1 MNKSWQNLILILAV
15 SSLSSGLTYVS
26 SARWAEPRY
35 AAPTGSSIRW
45 ITLHD
50 LERSLPPTPVDVV
63 FDIDDTALFS
73 SPGFQWG
80 TRTYGKN
87 IVTAG
92 SPIREEDLPNQDD
105 RRKYREFWVKMN
117 NELDQYS
124 IRKWIASELV
134 GLHKR
139 RGDRIHFVSKRIKT
153 DTEHLTERLR
163 ETFELPDLPPVIF
176 TNRSPKTAA
185 FRSVHAQISYG
196 DSDTDI
202 RDSVE
207 AGARPIRVL
216 RSPASVNLD
225 PVHNGGFGEEVLV
238 NSES

>member
-1 MNKSWQNLILILAV
+1 LMVILAV
-15 SSLSSGLTYVS
+15 SSFSAGLTYVS
-26 SARWAEPRY
+26 SGRWAEPRY

-50 LERSLPPTPVDVV
+50 LERSLPATPVDVV

-92 SPIREEDLPNQDD
+92 SLSLEDGVPDRDD

-124 IRKWIASELV
+124 IRKGIASELV

-139 RGDRIHFVSKRIKT
+139 RG
-153 DTEHLTERLR
+153 
-163 ETFELPDLPPVIF
+163 
-176 TNRSPKTAA
+176 
-185 FRSVHAQISYG
+185 
-196 DSDTDI
+196 
-202 RDSVE
+202 
-207 AGARPIRVL
+207 
-216 RSPASVNLD
+216 
-225 PVHNGGFGEEVLV
+225 
-238 NSES
+238 